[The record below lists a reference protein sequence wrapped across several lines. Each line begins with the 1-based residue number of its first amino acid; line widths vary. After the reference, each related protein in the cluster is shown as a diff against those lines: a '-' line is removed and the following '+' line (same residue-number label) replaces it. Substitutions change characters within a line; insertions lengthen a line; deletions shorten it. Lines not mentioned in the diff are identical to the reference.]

1 MLLMIGLALD
11 SAVLLTRLIHTCSR
25 QYIVAGALPCIIPPK
40 LTRSN
45 IRETTLSR
53 RAAGSLTEHDATR

>member
-11 SAVLLTRLIHTCSR
+11 SAVRLTRLIHKCSR
-25 QYIVAGALPCIIPPK
+25 QYIAAGAAPCIIPPE

-45 IRETTLSR
+45 IWETTLSR
-53 RAAGSLTEHDATR
+53 RAARPLTEHDATR